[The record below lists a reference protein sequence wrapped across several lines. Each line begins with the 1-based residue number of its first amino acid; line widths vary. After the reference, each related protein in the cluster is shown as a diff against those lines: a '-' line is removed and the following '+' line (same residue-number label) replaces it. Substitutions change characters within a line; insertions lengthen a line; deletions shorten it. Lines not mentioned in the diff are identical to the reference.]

1 MDTSTSFEAKP
12 RFEELPKQVGRVEE
26 IVPIES
32 ERREQ
37 ARKTV
42 DALIS
47 LQLRTGLGSHGQ
59 AVLSDLDVR
68 SAIEEGRRS
77 RTA

>member
-1 MDTSTSFEAKP
+1 MDTATSFEAKP
-12 RFEELPKQVGRVEE
+12 RFEELPKQVGRVEK
-26 IVPIES
+26 IVPAGS

-37 ARKTV
+37 ARKAV

-47 LQLRTGLGSHGQ
+47 LQLRTGLASHGQ
-59 AVLSDLDVR
+59 AVLSDLEVR